1 MQYIIFY
8 RMQTMDAIIINAKV
22 WYLDPVAICESLHAG
37 PKWMKDDDDHLKPFE
52 TKEAK
57 DEEWKKFH
65 EETMKRVAAYIS
77 LMMNRWQD
85 MDSIYAP

>member
-1 MQYIIFY
+1 
-8 RMQTMDAIIINAKV
+8 MQTMDAIIINAKV
-22 WYLDPVAICESLHAG
+22 RYLNPVAICESLHDG

-57 DEEWKKFH
+57 DKERERFH

-77 LMMNRWQD
+77 LMMNRWED
-85 MDSIYAP
+85 MDSIYAPYYVQ

>member
-1 MQYIIFY
+1 
-8 RMQTMDAIIINAKV
+8 MQTMDAIIINAKV
-22 WYLDPVAICESLHAG
+22 RYLNPVVICESLHAG

-57 DEEWKKFH
+57 DKERERFH

-77 LMMNRWQD
+77 LMMERWQD
-85 MDSIYAP
+85 MDFIYAPYHIQ